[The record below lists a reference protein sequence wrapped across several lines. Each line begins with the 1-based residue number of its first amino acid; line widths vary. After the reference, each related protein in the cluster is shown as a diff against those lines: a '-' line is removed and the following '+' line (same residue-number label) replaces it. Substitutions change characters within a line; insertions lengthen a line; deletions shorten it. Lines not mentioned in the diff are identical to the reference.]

1 MVRAGTVRNW
11 PAAVA
16 AVLLV
21 AAVAGPAAA
30 VGASASA
37 DSALSLREL
46 GMLVLPG
53 GRRLTLLWNSIILSG
68 AAAVACMLLSW
79 LIGTFLWQQTR
90 RRPDFPAYTAV
101 FIWFMA
107 LLPSFVHSYTWM
119 AVFGSGSIFS
129 GLTASWWTQTMAW
142 LPLCLSVTLLG
153 FRCIDYDLIDA
164 ALLVASPLR
173 VLVRIVT
180 PLLAPALLAG
190 GSLVF
195 LLGLQEYS
203 IPSLFQVSTYS
214 LEIFS
219 DYSAFH
225 QPVRALLLSVP
236 LALISGGALLA
247 VKPCFR
253 HVAAMPP
260 RSRVQTT
267 PFLLP
272 PWFRLLQY
280 ACTLLLAVLMVLPLL
295 MLIKSV
301 GTSDRL
307 AASVLAATQEI
318 WFSLRTALV
327 SAVLAVAVSILI
339 VGVMPAPWQNIVMP
353 LTIMSFCVPATLTGI
368 GLILL
373 CNDTVLSAL
382 YRSEAMPVA
391 AAIARFGPLAW
402 LIALG
407 QHRRQ
412 DHSLIEAASL
422 LPVSAWKVWTVIRL
436 PLMLP
441 GLIVA
446 GMTVFLL
453 TMGELSA
460 TLLVLPPG
468 SHSLAVKTYNLL
480 HYGASDAVA
489 GLCIF
494 LVVAGWLVGLAA
506 VMALVRRRDKCG
518 N

>member
-1 MVRAGTVRNW
+1 MAYAGMVRNW
-11 PAAVA
+11 PAVVA
-16 AVLLV
+16 AALTVAVVAGPV
-21 AAVAGPAAA
+21 AAVA
-30 VGASASA
+30 VSALT
-37 DSALSLREL
+37 DSALSWREM
-46 GMLVLPG
+46 GMLVLPA
-53 GRRLTLLWNSIILSG
+53 GRRLTLLLNSIILSG
-68 AAAVACMLLSW
+68 AAAVTCMLLSW
-79 LIGTFLWQQTR
+79 LIGTWLWQQTR
-90 RRPDFPAYTAV
+90 RRPNVTAYAAV

-107 LLPSFVHSYTWM
+107 LLPPFVHSYTWM
-119 AVFGSGSIFS
+119 AIFGSGSPFS
-129 GLTASWWTQTMAW
+129 GLTAGWWTQTMAW

-164 ALLVASPLR
+164 AQLVASPLR
-173 VLVRIVT
+173 VLMRVVT

-203 IPSLFQVSTYS
+203 IPSLFQISTYS

-236 LALISGGALLA
+236 LTVISGGALLA
-247 VKPCFR
+247 MKPWFR
-253 HVAAMPP
+253 HVAAMPT

-272 PWFRLLQY
+272 SWFCLLQY
-280 ACTLLLAVLMVLPLL
+280 AGILLLAIQMLLPLM
-295 MLIKSV
+295 MLTKTV
-301 GTSDRL
+301 GTADKL
-307 AASVLAATQEI
+307 VASVLAAAPEI

-327 SAVLAVAVSILI
+327 SAVTATALSILI
-339 VGVMPAPWQNIVMP
+339 VGAMPSFWQSIVMP
-353 LTIMSFCVPATLTGI
+353 LTVTSFCVPATLTGI

-373 CNDTVLSAL
+373 CNDTFLSAL
-382 YRSEAMPVA
+382 YSSDAMPVA

-402 LIALG
+402 LIAVA

-412 DHSLIEAASL
+412 DASLIEAASL
-422 LPVSAWKVWTVIRL
+422 FPVSTWKIWSAIRL
-436 PLMLP
+436 PLMFP
-441 GLIVA
+441 GLTVA
-446 GMTVFLL
+446 AMTVFLL

-489 GLCIF
+489 GLCLF
-494 LVVAGWLVGLAA
+494 LVGTGWLTGLAA
-506 VMALVRRRDKCG
+506 VMSAVRRRDDSG
-518 N
+518 T